1 MHHLL
6 SFLGFFAAVLVAA
19 KVVPGIRVKSV
30 GGALVFALVF
40 AILEKL
46 LFYPLTLITLPLVI
60 MSFGLFLIIIN
71 AFLFWLADKLVSKV
85 EVDGFG
91 AALFGSVV
99 VSVLNWGI
107 HFVLRLV

>member
-6 SFLGFFAAVLVAA
+6 SFVGFFVAVLITA
-19 KVVPGIRVKSV
+19 KVVPGIRVKSL
-30 GGALVFALVF
+30 GGALLFALVF

-46 LFYPLTLITLPLVI
+46 LFYPLTLITLPFVI
-60 MSFGLFLIIIN
+60 LSFGLFLIVIN
-71 AFLFWLADKLVSKV
+71 AFLFWLADKLVENV

-91 AALFGSVV
+91 AALLGSVL

-107 HFVLRLV
+107 HHLIRFV